1 MITWTVEAI
10 LGLLFAVVVMQF
22 FKHHP
27 SQPAAPTGPVEDL
40 ANLKPSDARVG
51 DVISVSGAGDNMED
65 LDFTID
71 RSASVNAGTRYWMEM
86 GGDYKN
92 RRVAM
97 RVGGDEELEV
107 AVHNDPRKLTIEDLG
122 LSEDD
127 LASMDERQNTGD
139 NFGFDGKNFLY
150 VLSREGQSQRSDR
163 PQPEGFYYWEFREE
177 GGKGIM
183 ALRKT
188 QGDPFAVTLWNGIPA
203 SDITVYRG
211 KS

>member
-1 MITWTVEAI
+1 MITWTIEAV
-10 LGLLFAVVVMQF
+10 LGVLLAVVLMQF

-27 SQPAAPTGPVEDL
+27 DPPAHTGPVEDL

-51 DVISVSGAGDNMED
+51 DVISVSGAGDNLED

-71 RSASVNAGTRYWMEM
+71 RSSSVQAGTRYWTEA

-107 AVHNDPRKLTIEDLG
+107 AIHSDPRKLTIEDLG

-150 VLSREGQSQRSDR
+150 VISREAQAQRSDR

-183 ALRKT
+183 ALRKST
-188 QGDPFAVTLWNGIPA
+188 GDPFSVTLWTAIVS
-203 SDITVYRG
+203 SDVTVYRG